1 MKRRKW
7 TAKEKL
13 QIVLEGI
20 RGNCPIS
27 ELCTRHQV
35 SQGQYYSWRDKLLGE
50 AERIFEYG
58 GVSRQTDRLEAE
70 NRRLKGIIGDLT
82 VELKK
87 NDW

>member
-1 MKRRKW
+1 MKRRRW

-27 ELCTRHQV
+27 ELCNRHQV

-58 GVSRQTDRLEAE
+58 GVSRQADRLEAE